1 MFLIILCCVHV
12 CARAKTHV
20 SVRGQCT
27 QNWRS
32 PSPAWVLG
40 LNPGQQA
47 CGQVTFPVKTS
58 Y

>member
-1 MFLIILCCVHV
+1 MFLIVLCCVHV
-12 CARAKTHV
+12 CARAMTHV

-27 QNWRS
+27 QSWRS
-32 PSPAWVLG
+32 PPVWVLG

-47 CGQVTFPVKTS
+47 CVQVPFPVERS